1 MPEITQATVEKIAR
15 LANIKLN
22 DGEADRYAR
31 QLEHVLDYIHQL
43 NQLDTKGIPQTAHA
57 LPLKN
62 VWRTDSVKPGLT
74 QPEALAQAPE
84 AQQGCFRVPR
94 IME

>member
-15 LANIKLN
+15 LANIRL
-22 DGEADRYAR
+22 GQEEAGQYAK
-31 QLEHVLDYIHQL
+31 QLEHVLEYIHKL
-43 NQLDTKGIPQTAHA
+43 NELDTHGIPETVHA

-62 VWRTDSVKPGLT
+62 IWRLDEVQTGLS
-74 QPEALAQAPE
+74 QDQALDQAPE
-84 AQQGCFRVPR
+84 AQEGCFRVPR